1 VTKESFV
8 RRIVLLSALAVV
20 LAACGSSS
28 KSSGDGGSAGE
39 GRKLAMTIE
48 SGGCENNSQTV
59 DAGPVTVDV
68 TNKDADDITELEFKR
83 DGHIVGEKE
92 NLTPGLSGSFS
103 LTLKEGTYDIVC
115 PDGKNGTLTVKAAT
129 TGTTAAPATTTA
141 AVDDY
146 KTYVKQQTALLVSE
160 TQEFV
165 DAVKA
170 GDVAKAKAEFPNA
183 RAPYERIEPVAESFG
198 DLDPQIDAREGDVP
212 AAEWGGFHRIEK
224 QLWQNNNTTGM
235 APVADKLLADVKTLD
250 SKIDA
255 LELEPAQI
263 ANGAVELLN
272 EVAKSKITGEEDRYS
287 HTDLWDFEANVQG
300 AQEAFNAVKPI
311 VTAKQADIATKT
323 DAQFAAVLGA
333 LAKYK
338 QGDGYVLYNKLTKDD
353 TKTLSTEVD
362 TLADALA
369 KVPPLVV
376 NQPS

>member
-1 VTKESFV
+1 V
-8 RRIVLLSALAVV
+8 RRIVLLSALAIA

-28 KSSGDGGSAGE
+28 KSSGNGGSSG
-39 GRKLAMTIE
+39 GGDRKIAMTIE
-48 SGGCENNSQTV
+48 SEGCAQNSQTV
-59 DAGPVTVDV
+59 DAGPATIDV

-115 PDGKNGTLTVKAAT
+115 PDGKNGTLTVKAAA
-129 TGTTAAPATTTA
+129 TGSTTADATTSS
-141 AVDDY
+141 AVETY
-146 KTYVKQQTALLVSE
+146 KKYVKEQTALLVSG

-170 GDVAKAKAEFPNA
+170 GDVAKAKEEFPNA

-198 DLDPQIDAREGDVP
+198 DLDPEIDAREGDVP

-224 QLWQNNNTTGM
+224 QLWQNNNATGM
-235 APVADKLLADVKTLD
+235 APIADKLLAAVKTLD
-250 SKIDA
+250 SKIAA

-300 AQEAFNAVKPI
+300 AQEAFDAVKPI
-311 VTAKQADIATKT
+311 VAAQQADVASKT
-323 DAQFAAVLGA
+323 DARFAAVLAA

-338 QGDGYVLYNKLTKDD
+338 HGDGYVLYDKLTKND
-353 TKTLSTEVD
+353 TKALATHVD
-362 TLADALA
+362 TLADQLA

-376 NQPS
+376 SRSS